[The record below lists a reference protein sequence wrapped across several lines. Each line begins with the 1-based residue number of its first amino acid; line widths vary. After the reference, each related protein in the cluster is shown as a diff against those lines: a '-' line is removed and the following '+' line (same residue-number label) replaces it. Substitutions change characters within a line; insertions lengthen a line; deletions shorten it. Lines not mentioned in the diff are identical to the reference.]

1 MQNSRELNVTHLKR
15 PALVLARKSFLSND
29 EMTDTLIDLLNAMY
43 PATTTGGSRGTWR
56 AILTLLDKNGQ
67 IVGTRYIDFHMQLYL
82 KYNQQ
87 FLPRVVFNPKE
98 VSPSKVHFGYISD
111 NNLHNYYTS
120 KAWFEENINTS
131 TETNVEKV
139 KASNT
144 ETIQGVADAQLAV
157 NEVTDESKINSAEGF
172 SYKLYLFRRE
182 DHETLKQAM
191 STTPKPVKDALGND
205 TGKTRK
211 GVLQEPSAYLGNQTP
226 LNTVFVENKGPA
238 IELGTE
244 SNAKT
249 ELQVIHN
256 PSKIA
261 SKNKVMPEALSKYF
275 TRQALQRKQVA
286 YVWTFTLKPEYN
298 LLILPRDLVHKILQK
313 RKETYQ
319 SYQANIERLN
329 KLMQDIKDYS
339 AMKFIES
346 GIIEARQSQENLPSI
361 TPNVKIPYLD
371 SKINTPNIISVS
383 SLKNTFDTGLATVLG
398 AVCGLVRYIASD
410 RPQTDLQKERASIE
424 DTYNQKISELDT
436 IYRPITG
443 PEGKFVYDSEYTTAL
458 SKIIKERDDALKKFD
473 ETHPNI
479 NLSAAKQ
486 ISYDILV
493 TKIKSRLWYDESIE
507 QYNINS
513 LLYDKQMTTKSGQS
527 YLRRLVLN
535 DSLLTN
541 TAINISRIDFK
552 LRYYILLFKKILEK
566 INEHYQYFI
575 DRGIL
580 RIAPLEAFNQLKEFL
595 ENPQDIQVILNRN
608 KTYNNNLKTRLPS
621 FFNTNLTVDLKV
633 STKEKLCQLFENVL
647 FNPWAGFYIS
657 TDYINKKYNS
667 LYNITPQYNMFA
679 QDTITEDALAYR
691 NEDIDSISISRAAN
705 SASSATVS
713 IKNKDEQ
720 YYILDSDEARAKYY
734 KYIGTCVFEEMDEL
748 MIYLPKYYM
757 SGSSSNTL
765 DLCFRGIVEQVEYT
779 NNAGYHSISL
789 RAKCPIK
796 LLEMSRTN
804 IKPSFSTKNEA
815 NSMNNRIPYHVFSM
829 PPEFL
834 NSIPQA
840 IAWMLTQGMTSVFC
854 QPKIFNTQAENN
866 KKLLSFVWIPN
877 PEYEDKQKKV
887 KELQQKSKSNDQKVK
902 DQLATAKTE
911 LSGVERGYN
920 QPQFSDPLF
929 TYLWYVN
936 NAGTSFVDRM
946 IIDDS
951 YKKLL
956 DDYTATQYYC
966 IEDSANQ
973 DRENKFQYETGIHI
987 YKNKNSKLLLKNP
1000 TYYVF
1005 RYRSNNKSVSTTED
1019 IDKLI
1024 VARLTGTYQPAFDIA
1039 FSTPD
1044 IRVSD
1049 YKTNYDILKE
1059 IADKYNFALYSDKAG
1074 IVTFCPINVSLF
1086 NLNSANGTR
1095 MPSTD
1100 KIIHTSNTLEDEEKY
1115 NPQVFTKERVISY
1128 KKKRDDSKII
1138 NWLVV
1143 NGQVPMVPGLDKQ
1156 VGNVAIIQSR
1166 PLIRKYGVRA
1176 QKNYSL
1182 LGANG
1187 VEMCYCYGLSL
1198 MDRQNKHLVSAQIDA
1213 IFDSSFD
1220 INNPVYCTSDNT
1232 VYYAD
1237 GLNISYKPG
1246 GSVTMS
1252 ISCSYGRT
1260 PILKVTDYVQD
1271 KINSVT
1277 NTLQYEAIAKQIG
1290 QKSDT
1295 FLKEDYLRSRDYLDY
1310 LNSQEY
1316 KAFTESKDYQKIK
1329 EQYAALDIN
1338 YTFNQNKFIS
1348 AIKSLY
1354 INDVITPSAY
1364 SQLFL
1369 SANTYIK
1376 KFGKISNNY
1385 YFIEHVL
1392 PTIAFN
1398 GYIWDYVPSILFE
1411 DLIYDNLALYRGAQI
1426 AGAYL
1431 QTSENINKLVTN
1443 GQVTDKTRE
1452 DRVHFDSPT
1461 VLGPISSNISSNQAS
1476 LLNKYIINFISPWK
1490 TSGANVLFKAIEAP
1504 TTIDLSEVEK
1514 YIPGENTTIL
1524 FNEEPSSYWRPE

>member
-1 MQNSRELNVTHLKR
+1 MQTSRELNVTHLKR

-43 PATTTGGSRGTWR
+43 PATVTGGSRGTWR
-56 AILTLLDKNGQ
+56 AILTLLDDKGQ
-67 IVGTRYIDFHMQLYL
+67 IVGTRYIDFHMQMYI

-87 FLPRVVFNPKE
+87 FLPNVVFNPKE

-111 NNLHNYYTS
+111 NNLHNYYTN
-120 KAWFEENINTS
+120 KAWFEENLNTP
-131 TETNVEKV
+131 TETNVENV
-139 KASNT
+139 KASDKETTEAT
-144 ETIQGVADAQLAV
+144 ETTEKSQGVADAQLAV
-157 NEVTDESKINSAEGF
+157 NEVTTIKATKGF

-182 DHETLKQAM
+182 DHETLKQAVD
-191 STTPKPVKDALGND
+191 PVARPVKDASGND

-211 GVLQEPSAYLGNQTP
+211 GVLYEPSVYLGNKTP
-226 LNTVFVENKGPA
+226 IETVFVEGPSLQ
-238 IELGTE
+238 LGE
-244 SNAKT
+244 GSNNNS

-256 PSKIA
+256 PSKLSGKTKI
-261 SKNKVMPEALSKYF
+261 MPEALSKYF
-275 TRQALQRKQVA
+275 TAKALQRKQVA

-298 LLILPRDLVHKILQK
+298 LLIMPRDLVHKVLGN

-319 SYQANIERLN
+319 NYQDKIAQLQ
-329 KLMQDIKDYS
+329 KLIKDIENYS
-339 AMKFIES
+339 ISKYVQEDVIKFELGYKAISTFIFKGKKVLLGDKYDSKLATLLGYIHGTYRWFVQKNPAKEIKNTS
-346 GIIEARQSQENLPSI
+346 AQAEYEAR
-361 TPNVKIPYLD
+361 
-371 SKINTPNIISVS
+371 KINETYTQESARITKNYMND
-383 SLKNTFDTGLATVLG
+383 LKDNDDIRKKWRDELAKL
-398 AVCGLVRYIASD
+398 ASD
-410 RPQTDLQKERASIE
+410 RDKQLQELQKKYPNYDLSPLQQINYEI
-424 DTYNQKISELDT
+424 DDFIKKSE
-436 IYRPITG
+436 
-443 PEGKFVYDSEYTTAL
+443 A
-458 SKIIKERDDALKKFD
+458 
-473 ETHPNI
+473 
-479 NLSAAKQ
+479 
-486 ISYDILV
+486 
-493 TKIKSRLWYDESIE
+493 WYDESVNK
-507 QYNINS
+507 YNLNS
-513 LLYDKQMTTKSGQS
+513 LLYDKQMRTTSGQS

-535 DSLLTN
+535 NSLVTDD
-541 TAINISRIDFK
+541 AISMSRIDFK

-566 INEHYQYFI
+566 IEGHYQYFI

-580 RIAPLEAFNQLKEFL
+580 RIAPLEPFNQIKDLLSYTRNIQSSLDANKEA
-595 ENPQDIQVILNRN
+595 N
-608 KTYNNNLKTRLPS
+608 KKEREKAQLTG
-621 FFNTNLTVDLKV
+621 NTKINYKIE
-633 STKEKLCQLFENVL
+633 TKEELCQLFENIL
-647 FNPWAGFYIS
+647 FNPWSGFYIS
-657 TDYINKKYNS
+657 TDYTNKKYNS
-667 LYNITPQYNMFA
+667 LYNITPKYNMFA
-679 QDTITEDALAYR
+679 KDTITDDALEYR
-691 NEDIDSISISRAAN
+691 NEDIDAISISRAAN
-705 SASSATVS
+705 SASSASVS

-720 YYILDSDEARAKYY
+720 YYILDSDEARSKYY

-757 SGSSSNTL
+757 AGSSSNTL
-765 DLCFRGIVEQVEYT
+765 DLCFRGIIEQVEYT

-804 IKPSFSTKNEA
+804 VKPSFSTKNEA

-866 KKLLSFVWIPN
+866 ANLLSQIWITN
-877 PEYEDKQKKV
+877 PEYTENQKKY
-887 KELQQKSKSNDQKVK
+887 KEARAQQKANQEDQAIKE
-902 DQLATAKTE
+902 QLEKAKATLDSTE
-911 LSGVERGYN
+911 KGYW

-946 IIDDS
+946 MIDEA

-966 IEDSANQ
+966 VEDSANQ
-973 DRENKFQYETGIHI
+973 ERESKFQYETGIRI
-987 YKNKNSKLLLKNP
+987 YKDTKSKVLLKNP

-1005 RYRSNNKSVSTTED
+1005 KYRANNKNVATADD
-1019 IDKLI
+1019 IDKFI
-1024 VARLTGTYQPAFDIA
+1024 VARITGTYQPAFDIA

-1049 YKTNYDILKE
+1049 YKTNYEILKE
-1059 IADKYNFALYSDKAG
+1059 MADKYNFALYSDKVG

-1095 MPSTD
+1095 MPDTD
-1100 KIIHTSNTLEDEEKY
+1100 KIIYTSNKLEDEEKY
-1115 NPQVFTKERVISY
+1115 NPQVFTMERVISY

-1143 NGQVPMVPGLDKQ
+1143 NGQVPMVPGLDRQ

-1198 MDRQNKHLVSAQIDA
+1198 MDRQNKQLVSAQIDA
-1213 IFDSSFD
+1213 MFDSSFE

-1237 GLNISYKPG
+1237 GLNISYRPG
-1246 GSVTMS
+1246 GSATMS

-1260 PILKVTDYVQD
+1260 PLLKVADYVQL
-1271 KINSVT
+1271 KVNSVT
-1277 NTLQYEAIAKQIG
+1277 DKLQAEAIAKQVG

-1316 KAFTESKDYQKIK
+1316 KTFTESKEYQKIK
-1329 EQYAALDIN
+1329 EQYASLDIN
-1338 YTFNQNKFIS
+1338 YTFDQNKFIS
-1348 AIKSLY
+1348 AIKNLY
-1354 INDVITPSAY
+1354 INDVIAPSTY

-1376 KFGKISNNY
+1376 KFGQISNNY

-1392 PTIAFN
+1392 PTVAYN
-1398 GYIWDYVPSILFE
+1398 GYIWDCVPSILFE
-1411 DLIYDNLALYRGAQI
+1411 DLIYDNLALYRGAQV

-1431 QTSENINKLVTN
+1431 QTSENINKLITN
-1443 GQVTDKTRE
+1443 GQVTNKDYE
-1452 DRVHFDSPT
+1452 DHVQFDSPT
-1461 VLGPISSNISSNQAS
+1461 VLGPISSNIAPNQAA
-1476 LLNKYIINFISPWK
+1476 LLNKYVVSFISPWK

-1504 TTIDLSEVEK
+1504 ATIDLSEVEQ
-1514 YIPGENTTIL
+1514 YIP
-1524 FNEEPSSYWRPE
+1524 

>member
-1 MQNSRELNVTHLKR
+1 MQTSRELNVTHLKR

-43 PATTTGGSRGTWR
+43 PATVTGGSRGTWR
-56 AILTLLDKNGQ
+56 AILTLLDDNGQ
-67 IVGTRYIDFHMQLYL
+67 IVGTRYIDFHMQMYI

-87 FLPRVVFNPKE
+87 FLPNVVFNPKE

-120 KAWFEENINTS
+120 KAWFEENLNAS
-131 TETNVEKV
+131 TETNVENV

-144 ETIQGVADAQLAV
+144 DNSKGVADAQLAV
-157 NEVTDESKINSAEGF
+157 NEVTDKENMSSIGGF
-172 SYKLYLFRRE
+172 SYRLYLFRRE
-182 DHETLKQAM
+182 DHETLKQAI
-191 STTPKPVKDALGND
+191 STVAKPIKDN
-205 TGKTRK
+205 TGADKGITRK
-211 GVLQEPSAYLGNQTP
+211 GVLQEPSSYLKGETP
-226 LNTVFVENKGPA
+226 LKTVFVEGKGPA
-238 IELGTE
+238 LERGKN
-244 SNAKT
+244 S
-249 ELQVIHN
+249 ELQIIHN
-256 PSKIA
+256 PSKID
-261 SKNKVMPEALSKYF
+261 NKEMPEALRKYF
-275 TRQALQRKQVA
+275 TAKALKKKQVA

-298 LLILPRDLVHKILQK
+298 LLILPRDLVHTILSR
-313 RKETYQ
+313 RKETYLSFQ
-319 SYQANIERLN
+319 REIARLN
-329 KLMQDIKDYS
+329 KLMQDRENYTLT
-339 AMKFIES
+339 KFIDA
-346 GIIEARQSQENLPSI
+346 GIIESQQAIENMPNIFPSVDLPY
-361 TPNVKIPYLD
+361 YLEP
-371 SKINTPNIISVS
+371 KINVPQVF
-383 SLKNTFDTGLATVLG
+383 SLSQTKQTIGSGLATALG
-398 AVCGLVRYIASD
+398 ALSGFVKYIMTPE
-410 RPQTDLQKERASIE
+410 PQTDLQKQQAQIEEDYRNRRA
-424 DTYNQKISELDT
+424 
-436 IYRPITG
+436 
-443 PEGKFVYDSEYTTAL
+443 
-458 SKIIKERDDALKKFD
+458 ALKKKYTSTEYYTEGAQKI
-473 ETHPNI
+473 ETYIIDKSAYNADLKKAEQDYNNNLKQLYEQNPNI
-479 NLSAAKQ
+479 NLSPLKQ
-486 ISYDILV
+486 ISYAIA
-493 TKIKSRLWYDESIE
+493 TEEAKSKLWYDESIDK
-507 QYNINS
+507 YNINS
-513 LLYDKQMTTKSGQS
+513 LLYDKQMRTTSGQS

-535 DSLLTN
+535 DSLTTN
-541 TAINISRIDFK
+541 TALNISRIDFK

-580 RIAPLEAFNQLKEFL
+580 RIAPLEPFNQLKDFL
-595 ENPQDIQVILNRN
+595 EQTQDIQIILNRN
-608 KTYNNNLKTRLPS
+608 KQANEALKEFFPS
-621 FFNTNLTVDLKV
+621 FNTNLSIKFKV
-633 STKEKLCQLFENVL
+633 ETKEELCQLFENIL
-647 FNPWAGFYIS
+647 FNPWSGFYIS
-657 TDYINKKYNS
+657 TDYTNKKYNS
-667 LYNITPQYNMFA
+667 LYNITPKYNMFA
-679 QDTITEDALAYR
+679 KDTITDDALAYR
-691 NEDIDSISISRAAN
+691 NEDIESISISRASN
-705 SASSATVS
+705 SASSASVS

-757 SGSSSNTL
+757 AGSSSNTL
-765 DLCFRGIVEQVEYT
+765 DLCFRGIIEQVEYT

-866 KKLLSFVWIPN
+866 ANLLSQVWITN
-877 PEYEDKQKKV
+877 PEYIENQKKYKEARAQQKANQKDQAV
-887 KELQQKSKSNDQKVK
+887 KE
-902 DQLATAKTE
+902 QLEKAKATLDGTE
-911 LSGVERGYN
+911 KGYL

-936 NAGTSFVDRM
+936 NAGSSFVDRM
-946 IIDDS
+946 MIDEA

-966 IEDSANQ
+966 VEDSANPK
-973 DRENKFQYETGIHI
+973 RENKFQYETGIRI
-987 YKNKNSKLLLKNP
+987 YKDTKSKVLLKNP

-1005 RYRSNNKSVSTTED
+1005 KYRANNKNVATADD
-1019 IDKLI
+1019 IDKFI
-1024 VARLTGTYQPAFDIA
+1024 VARITGTYQPAFDIA
-1039 FSTPD
+1039 LSTPD

-1049 YKTNYDILKE
+1049 YKTNYEILKE
-1059 IADKYNFALYSDKAG
+1059 MADKYNFALYSDKVG

-1095 MPSTD
+1095 MPNTN
-1100 KIIHTSNTLEDEEKY
+1100 KIIHTSNNLEDEEKY
-1115 NPQVFTKERVISY
+1115 NPQVFTRERVISY

-1143 NGQVPMVPGLDKQ
+1143 NGQVPMIPGLDKQ

-1198 MDRQNKHLVSAQIDA
+1198 MDRQNKQLVSAQIDA
-1213 IFDSSFD
+1213 MFDSSFE

-1237 GLNISYKPG
+1237 GLNISYRPG
-1246 GSVTMS
+1246 GSATMS

-1260 PILKVTDYVQD
+1260 PLLKVADYVQT
-1271 KINSVT
+1271 KVNSVT
-1277 NTLQYEAIAKQIG
+1277 GKLQAEAIAKQVG

-1310 LNSQEY
+1310 LNSQKY
-1316 KAFTESKDYQKIK
+1316 KTFTESKEYQKIK
-1329 EQYAALDIN
+1329 EQYASLDIN
-1338 YTFNQNKFIS
+1338 YIFDQNKFIS
-1348 AIKSLY
+1348 AIKNLY
-1354 INDVITPSAY
+1354 INDVIAPSTY

-1376 KFGKISNNY
+1376 KFGQISNNY

-1392 PTIAFN
+1392 PTVAFN

-1411 DLIYDNLALYRGAQI
+1411 DLIYDNLALYRGAQV

-1431 QTSENINKLVTN
+1431 QTSENINKIVTN
-1443 GQVTDKTRE
+1443 GQVTNKDYE
-1452 DRVHFDSPT
+1452 DHVQFDSPT
-1461 VLGPISSNISSNQAS
+1461 VLGPISSNIAPNQAA
-1476 LLNKYIINFISPWK
+1476 LLNKYIVSFISPWK

-1504 TTIDLSEVEK
+1504 ATIDLSEVEQ
-1514 YIPGENTTIL
+1514 YVPGENTTL
-1524 FNEEPSSYWRPE
+1524 SYTPTYWRPE